1 MAKVIVVDDHK
12 TLRSGLT
19 LLLKDIGHEVIGQAS
34 NGREFL
40 DLLDENIP
48 DIVLMDIQMPIM
60 DGITATRE
68 ALSKFPELNILILS
82 MHTDEE
88 YYNTLVNI
96 GAKGFI
102 MKESDHDE
110 VTLAINTILSG
121 RLYFSQELLVDL
133 LKRKRETNAIV
144 LKPRQKEVLQLLCEG
159 LSSAEIANKL
169 FISTRTVEQE
179 RSDLLQITSTTNSI
193 SLAIFAVKNNL
204 VVI

>member
-40 DLLDENIP
+40 DLLDQNIP

-133 LKRKRETNAIV
+133 LKRKRETHAII

-169 FISTRTVEQE
+169 FISTRTVEKE

>member
-1 MAKVIVVDDHK
+1 VAKVIVVDDHK

-82 MHTDEE
+82 MYTDEE

-133 LKRKRETNAIV
+133 LKRKRETNAII

-169 FISTRTVEQE
+169 FISTRTVEKE